1 MTITRKLTAV
11 TALLALAGS
20 GVAAAADAPIVSAQ
34 KTSASHY
41 APVLIPGTG
50 IKKGERL
57 PGGAKIVY
65 RDITVKPGQEVTIT
79 LRAPDGT
86 RVRALA
92 ERNDRHVGFS
102 VVAPKHPYG
111 HKHITMRVSA
121 EQDMPGEVTER
132 IYALVR

>member
-57 PGGAKIVY
+57 PEGAKVVY
-65 RDITVKPGQEVTIT
+65 RDITMTAKQEVTIT

-86 RVRALA
+86 RIRALA
-92 ERNDRHVGFS
+92 ERHDRHVGFS
-102 VVAPKHPYG
+102 VTNAHSPYG
-111 HKHITMRVSA
+111 RKHATLRVWA
-121 EQDMPGEVTER
+121 ERDMPDEVTER